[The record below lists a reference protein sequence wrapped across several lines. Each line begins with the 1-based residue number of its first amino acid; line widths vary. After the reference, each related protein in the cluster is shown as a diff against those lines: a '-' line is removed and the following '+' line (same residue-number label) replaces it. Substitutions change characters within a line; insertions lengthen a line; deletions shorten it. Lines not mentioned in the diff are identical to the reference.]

1 MVRVLIF
8 IFSVSLL
15 LQGLKAADSSEQF
28 LTAYQN
34 YQQGEKLERAGNNA
48 EAVKKYFVSKG
59 IADSRLTPI
68 GFGQDKPIADNK
80 TPAGKAKNRRVA
92 FEVSMLP

>member
-1 MVRVLIF
+1 MPAFATGLCKTCMVTE
-8 IFSVSLL
+8 SVCT
-15 LQGLKAADSSEQF
+15 QVPH
-28 LTAYQN
+28 LT
-34 YQQGEKLERAGNNA
+34 
-48 EAVKKYFVSKG
+48 VKKYFVGKG

-80 TPAGKAKNRRVA
+80 TPAGKAKNRRVS